1 MKLSDLRAPL
11 VALGLIAAATVTYV
25 SWLDITNAT
34 TVALTY
40 LLIVLMVAASARL
53 FVAVLASI
61 VAMLCFNFFF
71 LPPVRTWNI
80 ADPQNWVALF
90 AFLVVSLVASRLS
103 HEARARAAE
112 AIGRRDELAR
122 LFDLSRDVLVMTAT
136 PDAVTHLA
144 RSIARRFDLEYV
156 GVALPTERAWTV
168 SAAGGRSLTLDSDR
182 LAEAFEAARR
192 TLEFDAYARTY
203 AGHRSE
209 TIDGATVRLVPLRV
223 GTRPV
228 GMLAVSGRP
237 VEPGTLDTLAGVV
250 AIAVERMRFL
260 ADRQAAELTRQSEEL
275 KTALLASLGHDLRTP
290 LTAIR
295 VAASNLKAEW
305 LDTSDR
311 QEQSALILEEVD
323 RLTRLF
329 ANILEM
335 ARLDSGAVERTPR
348 WTHPSEI
355 VTAARYQVAHGLS
368 HHVVK
373 VTIDED
379 RPVQLDAALTA
390 SALAQLLQNAAQ
402 YAPFD
407 TPIEVTVSA
416 RDSTLHLCV
425 RDHGPGIDPADL
437 PHLFERFYRGT
448 GASQL
453 RASGSGLGLWIA
465 RGLLSAEGG
474 RVWAEN
480 CPDGG
485 AAFTITVPIHAL
497 QSTPL
502 EAS

>member
-335 ARLDSGAVERTPR
+335 ARLDAGAVERTPR